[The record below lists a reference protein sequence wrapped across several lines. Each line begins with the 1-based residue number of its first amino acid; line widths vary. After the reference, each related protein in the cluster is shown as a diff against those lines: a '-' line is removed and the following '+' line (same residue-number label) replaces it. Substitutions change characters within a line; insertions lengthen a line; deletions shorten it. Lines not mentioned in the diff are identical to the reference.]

1 MELVFAEDVEM
12 DKTKTIGFLAA
23 FGAATLMGFVGFFAR
38 HINAQGDVIAFSRM
52 FCGALLFFFILL
64 GLGRIRDLRKYR
76 LSPAMV
82 FSGLF
87 MGACLSAYI
96 AATQMTTIANAVF
109 FIYVGPI
116 ISTLL
121 AIIFLKEPFK
131 PITMFSIGIVF
142 VGMLLIVGLI
152 KFNDG
157 GISFGITFNKA
168 TFAGDM
174 LALASGVGFGL
185 FLFLGR
191 FRQDVPGD
199 VRSFWNFFFAL
210 IAICI
215 MFMFS
220 KPTVAQMT
228 ASDWAWW
235 IGIGVVCG
243 FGALSLCTIATKNLL
258 AVEFATISYWECV
271 VASII
276 GIVIFHEPLS
286 AMQVIGGILIIVGG
300 TCEMAVGAVRKH
312 LNKKTVDIKVA

>member
-1 MELVFAEDVEM
+1 M
-12 DKTKTIGFLAA
+12 DRTKTIGFLAA
-23 FGAATLMGFVGFFAR
+23 FGAATLMGLVGFFAR

-64 GLGRIRDLRKYR
+64 GLGRIKDLKKYK
-76 LSPAMV
+76 LSPAMI

-131 PITMFSIGIVF
+131 PITMFAISIVF
-142 VGMLLIVGLI
+142 LGMMLIVGLV
-152 KFNDG
+152 KVTDAG
-157 GISFGITFNKA
+157 VSFGITFA
-168 TFAGDM
+168 AETFAGDM
-174 LALASGVGFGL
+174 LALASGIGFGL

-199 VRSFWNFFFAL
+199 VRSFWNFLFAL

-215 MFMFS
+215 LFMFS
-220 KPTVAQMT
+220 KPSISQMT
-228 ASDWAWW
+228 PTDWAWW

-276 GIVIFHEPLS
+276 GIVIFNEPLS
-286 AMQVIGGILIIVGG
+286 AMQIIGGLLIIVGG
-300 TCEMAVGAVRKH
+300 TSEMALGGITK
-312 LNKKTVDIKVA
+312 LIKKQQLKKLDLTV

>member
-1 MELVFAEDVEM
+1 M
-12 DKTKTIGFLAA
+12 DKTKTIGFIAA
-23 FGAATLMGFVGFFAR
+23 FGTATLMGLVGLFAR
-38 HINAQGDVIAFSRM
+38 QINAQGDVIAFSRM
-52 FCGALLFFFILL
+52 FCGAVLFFFILL
-64 GLGRIRDLRKYR
+64 GLGRIKDLKRYR
-76 LSPAMV
+76 LSPAMI

-96 AATQMTTIANAVF
+96 AATQMTSIANAVF

-131 PITMFSIGIVF
+131 PITMFAISIVF
-142 VGMLLIVGLI
+142 IGMMLIVGLVKI
-152 KFNDG
+152 TPEG
-157 GISFGITFNKA
+157 LSFGMTFA
-168 TFAGDM
+168 AETFAGDM
-174 LALASGVGFGL
+174 LALTSGIGFGL

-210 IAICI
+210 VAICMLFI
-215 MFMFS
+215 FS
-220 KPTVAQMT
+220 KPSISQMT
-228 ASDWAWW
+228 PTDWYWW

-276 GIVIFHEPLS
+276 GILIFNEPLS
-286 AMQVIGGILIIVGG
+286 AMQMLGGLLIIVGG
-300 TCEMAVGAVRKH
+300 TSEMAVGGLQKVKQKYRVKMAAKAAV
-312 LNKKTVDIKVA
+312 